1 MTQSSINSRESVMQF
16 VKYACVG
23 VLNTIVTL
31 CYGLQLLV
39 VWLLSYK
46 TPLKHFELDIAAFTL
61 SGYGLATLL
70 GNVVYTLVNYIYN
83 KIITFRS

>member
-1 MTQSSINSRESVMQF
+1 MFLR
-16 VKYACVG
+16 
-23 VLNTIVTL
+23 L
-31 CYGLQLLV
+31 

-83 KIITFRS
+83 KIPEQVWPTAYVLW